1 MTCIAIKNLFSFL
14 QYLKMMARLMREC
27 WSHNPGARLTALRVK
42 KTLGGIILQLNKS
55 VKLDEAEK
63 ITEITNIIKNS
74 EWGGERIRSKVKM
87 TWLTSRQ
94 CSVVLKNTMATS
106 DKKAPLFFL
115 NPSQGK
121 KGITIWCHLWV
132 HLLKKKKRCSDKSG
146 VAILLT
152 NNVRRSF
159 ILTSIFV
166 WEVLW
171 HYVFLCHAT
180 SFQMNKCL
188 LTSCEQYVI
197 RPILLTLC
205 SGAFSLIKC

>member
-74 EWGGERIRSKVKM
+74 EWGGEWIRSKVKM

-106 DKKAPLFFL
+106 NKKSPLFCW

-132 HLLKKKKRCSDKSG
+132 HLLKKKRCSDKSG

-152 NNVRRSF
+152 NIIRRSF

-180 SFQMNKCL
+180 SFQINKCL

>member
-1 MTCIAIKNLFSFL
+1 MSKHTIWFLRGKNMSFFCYTGSCNTSMTCIAIKNLFSFL

-74 EWGGERIRSKVKM
+74 EWGGEWIRSKVKM

-106 DKKAPLFFL
+106 DKKAPFFVE
-115 NPSQGK
+115 
-121 KGITIWCHLWV
+121 IHRRE
-132 HLLKKKKRCSDKSG
+132 KRG
-146 VAILLT
+146 
-152 NNVRRSF
+152 
-159 ILTSIFV
+159 
-166 WEVLW
+166 
-171 HYVFLCHAT
+171 
-180 SFQMNKCL
+180 
-188 LTSCEQYVI
+188 
-197 RPILLTLC
+197 
-205 SGAFSLIKC
+205 